1 MCRLVGI
8 DTNFNTEI
16 KVADIKAVYIM
27 NTMEKAVICQN
38 IRSIYLLGSV
48 LKEECE
54 QESDI
59 DLLVVSDVTRS
70 KLYKTK
76 SFQRFMVKLHDRD
89 DYFQQ
94 YDVIC
99 VHGINELEKNKN
111 KIVLYNEILTNGME
125 LYRRDG

>member
-27 NTMEKAVICQN
+27 NIMEKAVICQN
-38 IRSIYLLGSV
+38 IRSIYLFGSV

-99 VHGINELEKNKN
+99 VHGMNELEKNKN

-125 LYRRDG
+125 LYRRGG

>member
-1 MCRLVGI
+1 
-8 DTNFNTEI
+8 
-16 KVADIKAVYIM
+16 
-27 NTMEKAVICQN
+27 
-38 IRSIYLLGSV
+38 
-48 LKEECE
+48 
-54 QESDI
+54 
-59 DLLVVSDVTRS
+59 
-70 KLYKTK
+70 
-76 SFQRFMVKLHDRD
+76 MVKLHDRD